1 MHELASNNVKDKKKK
16 KKKKGKKSKKSKG
29 KKELTAAQKEK
40 EEKKAQEKK
49 AKEEKREKDK
59 AEKEELGKAKKAS
72 SCWGCEDGNAIRNFD
87 VFGLDCVCDILAVVS
102 LNTTL
107 TFASSIRARANI
119 SIISCFLVSN
129 PFPFS
134 EKRAML
140 VARCFAYISMFIKQ

>member
-1 MHELASNNVKDKKKK
+1 MHELASNHVKDKKK

-40 EEKKAQEKK
+40 EEKRALEKK
-49 AKEEKREKDK
+49 AKEAKREKDK
-59 AEKEELGKAKKAS
+59 AEKETLGKAKKAS
-72 SCWGCEDGNAIRNFD
+72 SFWGCEGEDGNAIRNFD

-107 TFASSIRARANI
+107 TFASSIRARANT

-140 VARCFAYISMFIKQ
+140 VARCFA